1 MVLNSTVI
9 PSLTCKRF
17 PQNDLLLSIYGFQMY
32 KKSSTKKIIFLAISL
47 LTSKML
53 SQAIHL
59 IGRTARPSIR

>member
-1 MVLNSTVI
+1 MY
-9 PSLTCKRF
+9 KRF
-17 PQNDLLLSIYGFQMY
+17 PQNDLILSIYGFQMY
-32 KKSSTKKIIFLAISL
+32 KKNSTKKIIFLAISV